1 MVCPRGVAQ
10 LVEQRSPK
18 PQVVGSSPAAPASDK
33 ARGDY
38 DGDRTDTDRGRDHR
52 PPEPA
57 RDPERVHLELHM
69 AVYPDNP
76 GFVDVVSAAIDK
88 EVVVRVDARG

>member
-1 MVCPRGVAQ
+1 
-10 LVEQRSPK
+10 
-18 PQVVGSSPAAPASDK
+18 
-33 ARGDY
+33 
-38 DGDRTDTDRGRDHR
+38 
-52 PPEPA
+52 
-57 RDPERVHLELHM
+57 M